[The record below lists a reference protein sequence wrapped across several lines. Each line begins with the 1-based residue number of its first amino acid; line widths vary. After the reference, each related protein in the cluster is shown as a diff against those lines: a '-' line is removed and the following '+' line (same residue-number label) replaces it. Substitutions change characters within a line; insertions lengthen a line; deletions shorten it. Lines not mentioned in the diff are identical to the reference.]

1 MANRFE
7 LKLEVNGC
15 SRSSCECKECNP
27 VFRFN
32 DMKTESPKRK
42 SPLVRVGFTV
52 RVSVGGLALDTFS
65 VIHNAWFL
73 TAITLNIA
81 ITSQLR
87 ITNAIENAFNK
98 RQDRRAKGG
107 GRWGRV
113 YTHI

>member
-1 MANRFE
+1 
-7 LKLEVNGC
+7 
-15 SRSSCECKECNP
+15 
-27 VFRFN
+27 
-32 DMKTESPKRK
+32 MKTESPKRK

-98 RQDRRAKGG
+98 RQDRRVMGG
-107 GRWGRV
+107 GRWAVG
-113 YTHI
+113 